1 MQPKP
6 LNRDAFELFQAHFDQ
21 LLNPAHELV
30 QLARK
35 MDWARFEAGLASCYI
50 KDMGPRPRPLG

>member
-6 LNRDAFELFQAHFDQ
+6 QKRDAFELFQSYFDQ

-30 QLARK
+30 QLAQK
-35 MDWARFEAGLASCYI
+35 IDWGRFEARSRA
-50 KDMGPRPRPLG
+50 